1 MSTISPTTIGE
12 RIKFYREKFGLTQED
27 VAIHLS
33 TTPQNIYKY
42 EKGIIENIPLS
53 NIVAMAE
60 LFKVAPSELA
70 GWSNSF
76 SRAEPTAS
84 DDAKRTST
92 AQNPNEI
99 ELTEFEI
106 ELILKYRENVQLQSK
121 INSLLEINP
130 DEFRFSNPVIYQK
143 FSVDLHSSR
152 GLLKVASP
160 TASHF
165 PSKKNGLNFD

>member
-27 VAIHLS
+27 VAIHLN

-60 LFKVAPSELA
+60 LFKVVPSELA
-70 GWSNSF
+70 GWSSPFNS
-76 SRAEPTAS
+76 SEPPAS
-84 DDAKRTST
+84 DDAKRPSPT
-92 AQNPNEI
+92 QNPNGI

-106 ELILKYRENVQLQSK
+106 ELILKYRENVQLQGK

-130 DEFRFSNPVIYQK
+130 DEFRFAKPVVYQK
-143 FSVDLHSSR
+143 FSVDRHSSR
-152 GLLKVASP
+152 GLLKVSSP